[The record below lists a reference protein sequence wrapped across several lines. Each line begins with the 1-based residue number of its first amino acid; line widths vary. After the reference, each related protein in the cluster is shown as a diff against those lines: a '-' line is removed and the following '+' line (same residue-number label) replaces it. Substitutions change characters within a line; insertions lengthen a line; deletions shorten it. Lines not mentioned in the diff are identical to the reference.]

1 MKNLDRITINPKVCL
16 GQPTIR
22 GMRITVSVIL
32 KMLAGGKSVAEV
44 LEAYPELEEEDVLQ
58 SLRYAAWVV
67 SDQVQLTSMLYFQKL
82 GPKARKG
89 SKPRCHWL
97 THGTREQVAKRLTEL
112 IEPYGKVSVNDHW
125 MPEGFCDTQEAQL
138 DKACKLLPKQEERDE
153 LRKWWLEVTCNTDT
167 RRRTP
172 NWDIASTCK
181 VNGEDGLLVVEAKA
195 HTGELK
201 VEDKTGASQE
211 NLQRIVAAIQEA
223 NIALAD
229 QTGLSWALSHECRY
243 QMSNRFAW
251 SWKLAELGYPV
262 ILVYL
267 GFLKAEEMRPNN
279 FFSDHANW
287 AFLIKKHSQPLFPE
301 KVWNN
306 KWKVHDQLFV
316 PLIRSRDIPYD
327 APVE

>member
-1 MKNLDRITINPKVCL
+1 MTNTSKLQNL
-16 GQPTIR
+16 G
-22 GMRITVSVIL
+22 S
-32 KMLAGGKSVAEV
+32 
-44 LEAYPELEEEDVLQ
+44 
-58 SLRYAAWVV
+58 
-67 SDQVQLTSMLYFQKL
+67 
-82 GPKARKG
+82 KAQRG

-112 IEPYGKVSVNDHW
+112 IEPYGKVSINDHW

-138 DKACKLLPKQEERDE
+138 DKACKLLPKQEERDK
-153 LRKWWLEVTCNTDT
+153 LRGWWLEAPCNADS

-181 VNGEDGLLVVEAKA
+181 ISGKNGFLLVEAKA

-201 VEDKTGASQE
+201 VEDKTKASQE
-211 NLQRIVAAIQEA
+211 NLQQIVAAIKEA
-223 NIALAD
+223 NIALYG

-251 SWKLAELGYPV
+251 SWKLAQLGYPI

-267 GFLKAEEMRPNN
+267 GFLKAEEMRPNI
-279 FFSDHANW
+279 FFSEHTNW
-287 AFLIKKHSQPLFPE
+287 EFLIKEHSQPLFPE

-306 KWKVHDQLFV
+306 KQKVHGQLSV
-316 PLIRSRDIPYD
+316 PLIRSREIPHD